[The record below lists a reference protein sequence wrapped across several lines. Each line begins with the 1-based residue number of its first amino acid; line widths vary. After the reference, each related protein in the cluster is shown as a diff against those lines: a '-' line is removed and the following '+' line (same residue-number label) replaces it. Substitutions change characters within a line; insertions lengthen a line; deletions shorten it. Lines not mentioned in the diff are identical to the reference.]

1 MATANAIT
9 GNTGNLTYFANGSET
24 LTVGLSGHGI
34 DHVNYANVVKFN
46 DEDDA
51 TIQELYNAGG
61 RKQAL
66 HLLLVELGINPKFNS
81 KLKLLEMADTTTSK
95 RGVKVKTVRFYGA
108 KILFEGVEVFAVSG
122 RGLAFY
128 MYKDNTFRS
137 ASALRRFIKK

>member
-9 GNTGNLTYFANGSET
+9 GNTGNLTYFANGSER

-34 DHVNYANVVKFN
+34 DHVNYADVVKFN
-46 DEDDA
+46 NKYYT

-66 HLLLVELGINPKFNS
+66 QLLLVDLGVNPKFNS
-81 KLKLLEMADTTTSK
+81 KLKILEMADTTTSK

-108 KILFEGVEVFAVSG
+108 KVLFEGVDVFAVSG

-128 MYKDNTFRS
+128 MYNDNTFRTS
-137 ASALRRFIKK
+137 SALRRFIKG